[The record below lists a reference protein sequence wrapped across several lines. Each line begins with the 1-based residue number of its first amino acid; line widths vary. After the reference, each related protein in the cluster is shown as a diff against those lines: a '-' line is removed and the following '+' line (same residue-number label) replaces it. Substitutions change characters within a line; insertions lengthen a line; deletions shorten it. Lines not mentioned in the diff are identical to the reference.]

1 MDNIIALH
9 RDLKTR
15 TYHHSPYHQFIIADP
30 KPRLIHKATV
40 RDRVVHRAVYR
51 ALYWHF
57 HPRFI
62 HDSYSC
68 RLGRGTHKA
77 LDRFRSLAYQASQN
91 HTKTL
96 WVLKCDI
103 KKFFTSIDQT
113 ILLNLLQTH
122 VTDPDSM
129 NLIREI
135 ISSFHS
141 TKPNVGLPLGN
152 LTSQL
157 FANVY
162 LDELDQFIKHDLKQ
176 KFYVCYAD
184 DFLVLSLSE
193 SFLTKNASIYGSVLA
208 GSIEA
213 CPASEESHR

>member
-1 MDNIIALH
+1 
-9 RDLKTR
+9 
-15 TYHHSPYHQFIIADP
+15 
-30 KPRLIHKATV
+30 
-40 RDRVVHRAVYR
+40 
-51 ALYWHF
+51 
-57 HPRFI
+57 
-62 HDSYSC
+62 
-68 RLGRGTHKA
+68 
-77 LDRFRSLAYQASQN
+77 
-91 HTKTL
+91 
-96 WVLKCDI
+96 
-103 KKFFTSIDQT
+103 
-113 ILLNLLQTH
+113 
-122 VTDPDSM
+122 M